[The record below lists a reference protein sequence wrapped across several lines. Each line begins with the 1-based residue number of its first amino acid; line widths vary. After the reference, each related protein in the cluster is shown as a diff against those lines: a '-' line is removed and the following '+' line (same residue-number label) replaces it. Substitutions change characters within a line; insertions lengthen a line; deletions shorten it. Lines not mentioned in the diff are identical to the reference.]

1 MNSDFQDHHAPVRP
15 HLQLSKDD
23 EMEKYESNL
32 TLIIEF
38 EPICVTIIL
47 KMSPGN
53 ARMV

>member
-15 HLQLSKDD
+15 HLRLSKDE
-23 EMEKYESNL
+23 EMENYESSL

-47 KMSPGN
+47 KMSSRN